1 MPGIGF
7 PAGLI
12 AAQSIGERGTQ
23 LSMQSFHTGEKAFT
37 IQTVLGLLDG
47 EESVRFFQMPESAGE
62 FVSEIRKAK
71 PYKDVDERHFQV
83 LWRCIHASPERTLKS
98 ATQAVGLMTRIGF
111 EQQAKNILVGACH
124 EEHGF
129 VDEPFARVLFNLFG
143 SRTPLQ
149 DGGHHE
155 P

>member
-1 MPGIGF
+1 MPGIDF

-23 LSMQSFHTGEKAFT
+23 LSMQSFHIGEKSFT

-47 EESVRFFQMPESAGE
+47 EESARFFQMSQNAGE
-62 FVSEIRKAK
+62 FGSEMRKAK
-71 PYKDVDERHFQV
+71 PYKDIDGRHFQV
-83 LWRCIHASPERTLKS
+83 LWRCIHASPERTLRS

-111 EQQAKNILVGACH
+111 EQQAKNILVGMCH
-124 EEHGF
+124 GERGF
-129 VDEPFARVLFNLFG
+129 VDEPFARILFNLFG
-143 SRTPLQ
+143 SRNPLQ

-155 P
+155 Q